1 MRKTDFEFKYLGS
14 CPVCGSSFQGRQTEI
29 LNRREGLSQVYAQCS
44 ECKSSIVIF
53 VLRNAI
59 GFITTIGML
68 TDMTKK
74 DILRFGKMEPLTSD
88 DVLEL
93 HQMLEEEN

>member
-1 MRKTDFEFKYLGS
+1 MRKTDFEFKYLGC
-14 CPVCGSSFQGRQTEI
+14 CPVCASPFQGRQTEI
-29 LNRREGLSQVYAQCS
+29 LNRKEGLSQVYAQCGD
-44 ECKSSIVIF
+44 CKSSIVIF

-59 GFITTIGML
+59 GFVTTIGML

-93 HQMLEEEN
+93 HQILEGE